1 MDKKIWNYI
10 EQQKL
15 LEYGDKVIAGI
26 SGGADSVCLFFVLL
40 SLREKLG
47 LDILAVH
54 VNHGLRG
61 ATAKRDEEFTKKLCE
76 QHAVPCLVYSENIE
90 AVAKERKKSIEE
102 AGRIVRRECFES
114 VRKEYQGNKIALAH
128 HQNDNAETL
137 IMNLARGTGL
147 RGMGGIRP
155 KNGHIIRPLLC
166 LNRREIEAYL
176 QEKGVSFCE
185 DETNQEDI
193 YLRNRIRH
201 HIIPALEEQVN
212 SQAVRHMNDL
222 MQQVQEVWEYM
233 DDVVQGVFKEC
244 VDESTN
250 QCQIKEQQFC
260 SLKIV
265 LQKMIVYKA
274 LASITGSERD
284 LSMLHVESVLDL
296 FQKQSGKSKSL
307 LKGIRAVRNYEGV
320 LLEREEKGLVEE
332 FPLQTLQIPG
342 ITRVETRGLEI
353 SCKIFEKN
361 VDFSMED
368 IPQKA
373 YTKWID
379 YDIIKN
385 TLTIRGRKSQDVIGI
400 SRAGG
405 TQKLKSYFVN
415 EKIPAKIRA
424 NIPLI
429 ADGSQIVWVVGYRMS
444 SKYQISDKTKRILQ
458 IEITED
464 KENGRNN

>member
-1 MDKKIWNYI
+1 
-10 EQQKL
+10 
-15 LEYGDKVIAGI
+15 
-26 SGGADSVCLFFVLL
+26 
-40 SLREKLG
+40 
-47 LDILAVH
+47 
-54 VNHGLRG
+54 
-61 ATAKRDEEFTKKLCE
+61 
-76 QHAVPCLVYSENIE
+76 
-90 AVAKERKKSIEE
+90 
-102 AGRIVRRECFES
+102 
-114 VRKEYQGNKIALAH
+114 
-128 HQNDNAETL
+128 
-137 IMNLARGTGL
+137 
-147 RGMGGIRP
+147 
-155 KNGHIIRPLLC
+155 
-166 LNRREIEAYL
+166 
-176 QEKGVSFCE
+176 
-185 DETNQEDI
+185 
-193 YLRNRIRH
+193 
-201 HIIPALEEQVN
+201 
-212 SQAVRHMNDL
+212 MNDL